1 MTDRLRQGSSAQD
14 LARAEQPVAPI
25 STYRLQLNHRFTF
38 DDGAAIVSYLSSLG
52 IGAAYTSPF
61 MLARPGSLHGY
72 DIADHNR
79 VNPELGGDEG
89 LERFVAALHGSGL
102 TLVADF
108 VPNHMGIDPDTNVW
122 WREVL
127 ENGPCSRHARFFDID
142 WDPASHE
149 LKNKV
154 LLPILEEPYGVVLE
168 RGDLRLA
175 FEDGQVFVHYG
186 SERLPIN
193 PGQQTIVLG
202 VDLDALR
209 AELGDEDRDLR
220 EFQSILTGLN
230 NLPPYT
236 ESDPAR
242 IEELAREK
250 EILRERLMRLL
261 SESEPIQRYIDRTL
275 DAADGEAGRP
285 ESFDLL
291 HDLLDA
297 QPYRL
302 AYWRTAL
309 HEINYRRFFDVNDLA
324 GVRVEDPE
332 VFAATHA
339 LIGRL
344 VGRGWVTALRIDH
357 PDGLFDPAE
366 YFARVQTLAITSQS
380 PAVQGSQG
388 PTTQHSGTANP
399 GTQNSRTPGLWDPG
413 TSQRPLWC
421 VVEKVLA
428 EGEKLPRDWAVDGTT
443 GYSFL
448 NDVNGLFVHPDGLR
462 SLRRI
467 YGRLTGR
474 SLTFDEIAY
483 RSKKTIIETTLASEL
498 NVLAD
503 ALKRIANGSRR
514 SRDFTLNSLRDLLTE
529 VVACFPVY
537 RTYISPRGWTAS
549 DEAAIDSAIGLAR
562 RHNPA
567 MERSLFD
574 FLRGALLPSPD
585 AEDRDRR
592 MAFAMKFQQYT
603 GPVQAKGL
611 EDTAFYRYN
620 VLVSVNEVGG
630 HPSRAART
638 PDDFHRTNTER
649 LADWPAGML
658 ATATHDT
665 KLGED
670 VRARI
675 DVLTEIP
682 DEWRRAVARWT
693 RLTAGMRVRFDSD
706 WAPARPD
713 EYRFYQVLAGCW
725 PMNLAGNE
733 PAAPELVARMRQY
746 MTKATK
752 EAKVHTSWIAPN
764 QTYDEAMA
772 AFVDRVLA
780 GSAARRFLPAF
791 VPLARRIA
799 RIGAVNSLSQ
809 TLLKLASP
817 GVPDFYQGS
826 ELWSLTLVDPDNRQP
841 VDYALRTRLLEELEP
856 HAAALDCRDADRN
869 ALDEWLRGL
878 LTSWAD
884 GRVKLWLT
892 ALGLRMRRQHPALFT
907 KGEYLPLACE
917 STVPAGLVALARRL
931 GDDALMAIAP
941 RLVAPLMADDNLWPV
956 GAPAWATSRV
966 LLPPALAERRWTNA
980 LTGRNV
986 PVMAHPDQPSLFVAD
1001 ALRDLPVALLR
1012 AVPESHGP
1020 GS

>member
-1 MTDRLRQGSSAQD
+1 MTQ
-14 LARAEQPVAPI
+14 LARAEPSVAPT
-25 STYRLQLNHRFTF
+25 STYRLQLNHGFTF
-38 DDGAAIVSYLSSLG
+38 DDGTAIVSYLSSLG
-52 IGAAYTSPF
+52 IVAAYTSPF

-72 DIADHNR
+72 DIADHTR
-79 VNPELGGDEG
+79 VNPELGGSEG
-89 LERFVAALHGSGL
+89 LERFVDALHRSRM

-142 WDPASHE
+142 WDPASRE
-149 LKNKV
+149 LKNKL

-168 RGDLRLA
+168 RGDLTLS
-175 FEDGQVFVHYG
+175 FEEGQLFVHYG
-186 SERLPIN
+186 GDRLPIN
-193 PGQQTIVLG
+193 PRQQTIVLG
-202 VDLDALR
+202 VRLEALR
-209 AELGDEDRDLR
+209 EELGDDDRDLR
-220 EFQSILTGLN
+220 EFRSILTGLH

-242 IEELAREK
+242 IEERAREK
-250 EILRERLMRLL
+250 EILRERLMRLH
-261 SESEPIQRYIDRTL
+261 SESEPIRRFIDRTVEV
-275 DAADGEAGRP
+275 ANGVPGRP

-291 HDLLDA
+291 HDLLEA

-309 HEINYRRFFDVNDLA
+309 HEINYRRFFDVNALA
-324 GVRVEDPE
+324 GLRVEDPE
-332 VFAATHA
+332 VLAATHA

-344 VGRGWVTALRIDH
+344 VAKGWVTGLRIDH

-366 YFARVQTLAITSQS
+366 YFARVQTMAVASQGPTVQGSQS
-380 PAVQGSQG
+380 PVVQWSQG
-388 PTTQHSGTANP
+388 PTTQPHATQDSGTQDP
-399 GTQNSRTPGLWDPG
+399 RTPGPRDPG

-428 EGEKLPRDWAVDGTT
+428 EGEKLPRDWQVDGTT

-503 ALKRIANGSRR
+503 ALKRIADGSRR

-529 VVACFPVY
+529 VVACFQVY

-574 FLRGALLPSPD
+574 FLRGVLLPSPD

-592 MAFAMKFQQYT
+592 IAFAMKFQQYT

-638 PDDFHRTNTER
+638 PEDFHRANAER
-649 LADWPAGML
+649 LADWPTGML

-675 DVLTEIP
+675 DVLSEIP

-725 PMNLAGNE
+725 PMNLSGNE
-733 PAAPELVARMRQY
+733 PAPADLVARMRQY

-772 AFVDRVLA
+772 AFVDRVLS
-780 GSAARRFLPAF
+780 GSASRRFLPAF

-817 GVPDFYQGS
+817 GVPDFYQGT

-841 VDYALRTRLLEELEP
+841 VDHALRTRLLEELEP
-856 HAAALDCRDADRN
+856 HVAALDCRDADRD

-878 LTSWAD
+878 VASWAD

-892 ALGLRMRRQHPALFT
+892 TLGLRMRRQRPALFT
-907 KGEYLPLACE
+907 RGEYLTLAYE
-917 STVPAGLVALARRL
+917 SAVPAGLVAFARRL
-931 GDDALMAIAP
+931 GDDALIAIAP
-941 RLVAPLMADDNLWPV
+941 RLVAPLMADDSHWPL
-956 GAPAWATSRV
+956 GASAWATSRV
-966 LLPPALAERRWTNA
+966 LLPPALAERRWKDV

-986 PVMAHPDQPSLFVAD
+986 PVMAHPDQPSLVVAD

-1012 AVPESHGP
+1012 AVPESQVQ